1 MMVYVFPAIFT
12 PCETGYAIRFPDLP
26 GTNSQGK
33 DIADAIYM
41 ARDALASWLDY
52 LMDEGK
58 MIPNPSVPSNIVLEH
73 EQFISM
79 IDVDMETYRRRKNS
93 KAVKKTLSILSWL
106 NEEAEAQNVNFSA
119 ILQEAL
125 KNHLGINESKNI

>member
-1 MMVYVFPAIFT
+1 MMYVFPAIFT
-12 PCETGYAIRFPDLP
+12 PCETGYAIRFHDLP

-33 DIADAIYM
+33 DMSEAIYM

-52 LMDEGK
+52 LLDEK
-58 MIPNPSVPSNIVLEH
+58 QAIPSPSKPKEIRLEDG
-73 EQFISM
+73 EFVSM
-79 IDVDMETYRRRKNS
+79 IDVDMQAYRRRKNS
-93 KAVKKTLSILSWL
+93 KSVKKTLSIPSWL

-125 KNHLGINESKNI
+125 KAHLGIDKPKNL